1 MNNKIIGLA
10 LVLIII
16 VSSIFLFNLS
26 KDDSES
32 DIDQTSEDYSADDI
46 LNEVD
51 GSLLGEDDEVE
62 IGEMI

>member
-1 MNNKIIGLA
+1 MIKKIISLI
-10 LVLIII
+10 LVSAIII
-16 VSSIFLFNLS
+16 SSVLLFTLNEA
-26 KDDSES
+26 DSEN
-32 DIDQTSEDYSADDI
+32 DIDQTSQDYSADDI

>member
-26 KDDSES
+26 KGDSES

>member
-1 MNNKIIGLA
+1 MIKKIISLI

-16 VSSIFLFNLS
+16 ISSVLLFTLNEA
-26 KDDSES
+26 DSEN
-32 DIDQTSEDYSADDI
+32 DIGQTSQDYSADDI